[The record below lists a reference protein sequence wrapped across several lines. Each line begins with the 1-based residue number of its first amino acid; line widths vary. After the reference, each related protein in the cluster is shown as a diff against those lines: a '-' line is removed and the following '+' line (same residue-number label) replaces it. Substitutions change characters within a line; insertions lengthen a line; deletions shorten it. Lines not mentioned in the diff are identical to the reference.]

1 MIKMKERKWCYS
13 FNEENFEGDFE
24 TRGDAIGEGTY
35 YAKDA
40 GVTIF
45 YVGTT
50 KDISLGVNVDSI
62 IDQLSE
68 DATEQ
73 AGEIADDYLRHVKTN
88 DAIIL
93 EEKLNEVLRSWLSDF
108 GYRPT
113 FWTVD
118 NVEKIDID

>member
-1 MIKMKERKWCYS
+1 MSEIKWCYS
-13 FNEENFEGDFE
+13 FNEENFEGTFDSRE
-24 TRGDAIGEGTY
+24 DAIAEGIFC
-35 YAKDA
+35 AKDENE

-45 YVGTT
+45 YVGTQ
-50 KDISLGVNVDSI
+50 KSVVFGVNVDSI
-62 IDQLSE
+62 IEQLGE

-73 AGEIADDYLRHVKTN
+73 VGEIADNYLRHVKTN

-118 NVEKIDID
+118 NVEKIDIG